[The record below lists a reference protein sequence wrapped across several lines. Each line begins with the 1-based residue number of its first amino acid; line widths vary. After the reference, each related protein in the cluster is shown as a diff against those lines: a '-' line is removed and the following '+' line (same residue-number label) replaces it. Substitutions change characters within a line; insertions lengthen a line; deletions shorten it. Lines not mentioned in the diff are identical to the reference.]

1 MLTILSASLFHEV
14 KYMEESIRAGKLE
27 SEILPLDESL
37 KVIEL
42 ADEIRKQINLVYPW
56 EK

>member
-1 MLTILSASLFHEV
+1 
-14 KYMEESIRAGKLE
+14 MEDAINAGKLE

-37 KVIEL
+37 EVIKL